1 MTESPL
7 SARLTDLGS
16 AGPAGSARAANGKAA
31 RPRVLMIGPLPPPLG
46 GVQIVNRMLVE
57 SSLAR
62 DFEIHTVDTSKGA
75 LRWAVEKQDWTSPLY
90 FVRNVWRLILAL
102 ARVRPRVAYI
112 HAAPSI
118 SFVRDWVHML
128 LSRASGARVI
138 CHYHGT
144 LHTAFP
150 SPRTPF
156 GRWAGRVMMRTAHRV
171 IVLGPTFQREMSRAW
186 RHDGVTWSPNPVEVA
201 RFEAAKPGAAA
212 PWLQPG
218 ERSVLFVGRLS
229 APKGFG
235 DLIEAAPAVL
245 AKHPETRFVLC
256 GVAESAA
263 LEPRLRDEV
272 ERRALAPHVTFLGSL
287 EDADLARAYVS
298 SHVFVS
304 PSWTEAFPLVIP
316 EAMAAGLPMV
326 VTSVGAIPDFIRDGE
341 DGFLVP
347 PHEPAQLA
355 DRIIRLL
362 DDEPLRRRMSAHV
375 RARAAREFAIEIGVE
390 RVRQVLRDAIG

>member
-1 MTESPL
+1 
-7 SARLTDLGS
+7 
-16 AGPAGSARAANGKAA
+16 
-31 RPRVLMIGPLPPPLG
+31 MIGPLPPPLG

-102 ARVRPRVAYI
+102 ARVRPRV
-112 HAAPSI
+112 
-118 SFVRDWVHML
+118 
-128 LSRASGARVI
+128 
-138 CHYHGT
+138 YHGT